1 MQHAEPYATCTVC
14 TARAKGFCGEIP
26 PRDLDSLDR
35 SRRLIQ
41 FDRRHTIVSEG
52 APALSFFSIVSGVV
66 KLYRSLPDG
75 RTQIIGFRFPG
86 DFFAISDT
94 ETYTTT
100 AEALT
105 FVEACRFS
113 KSRLTRIMQSF
124 PQVQAKIFELC
135 HHYLSAS
142 EDHIILLGRKTAK
155 EKVASFLLRY
165 GEQFGRDTI
174 QKNHH
179 ICMPMTRVEIAD
191 FLGLTTETVSRILT
205 SLARDSAIAIGLPH
219 SIRLLNLDLLRQISG
234 N

>member
-1 MQHAEPYATCTVC
+1 MLHAEPYTTCTVC
-14 TARAKGFCGEIP
+14 AARAKGFCGAIP
-26 PRDLDSLDR
+26 LRDLDSLDR
-35 SRRLIQ
+35 SRRLVR
-41 FDRRHTIVSEG
+41 FDRRRTIVSEG

-105 FVEACRFS
+105 VVEACRFS

-124 PQVQAKIFELC
+124 PQAQSKILEMC
-135 HHYLSAS
+135 YRYLSES
-142 EDHIILLGRKTAK
+142 EHHIILLGRKTAK
-155 EKVASFLLRY
+155 EKVASFLLQY
-165 GEQFGRDTI
+165 GEQFGREAI

-179 ICMPMTRVEIAD
+179 ICMPMTRGEIAD
-191 FLGLTTETVSRILT
+191 FLGLTTETVSRNLT
-205 SLARDSAIAIGLPH
+205 SLARDNAITIGLPH
-219 SIRLLNLDLLRQISG
+219 SIRLLNLDLLRHISG